1 MIDKEFIRLN
11 LCNDCLN
18 QIIKR
23 KIPNFLLIL
32 LLLIIYGCLQ
42 KDENNK
48 LNLKISLVN
57 APSDIVT
64 LGAIFLSENI
74 NQRGQDKIA
83 SKVYHSGVLSG
94 GKGSA
99 EIELCQQGSIEIHIT
114 TTAYLANLVRK
125 TSIFSLPFLFR
136 DINQVVG
143 LAKSESLTLKEINK
157 ELHDKNLHVVA
168 WWPRG
173 FRQLT
178 NSKRPIR
185 NIEDIQGLKFR
196 VMTNQLFVDNM
207 NAMGAHPV
215 PMDWGEV
222 YNALQLKTI
231 DGQENAEDV
240 IFSSRLYEVQQYM
253 TIWDYSTDYEV
264 VMVNFNWWN
273 GLDENFRSI
282 IQEVA
287 NESVDY
293 QVKLLEKN
301 TMELRKKITQKKMQV
316 YYMDL
321 EDKLIFRNA
330 VKPVWDKYIRL
341 FGTEFTLSFLE
352 ELENY

>member
-1 MIDKEFIRLN
+1 ML
-11 LCNDCLN
+11 
-18 QIIKR
+18 R
-23 KIPNFLLIL
+23 KKNSYILTL
-32 LLLIIYGCLQ
+32 LLMISVGCLQ
-42 KDENNK
+42 KGGNEA

-64 LGAIFLSENI
+64 LGAIYLSEKI
-74 NQRGQDKIA
+74 NQRSTSKI
-83 SKVYHSGVLSG
+83 SSQVYHSGVLSG

-99 EIELCQQGSIEIHIT
+99 EIELCQQGTIEIHIT
-114 TTAYLANLVRK
+114 TTAYLANLVKK

-136 DINQVVG
+136 DIDQVIR
-143 LAKSESLTLKEINK
+143 LAKSKSPSLKEINT
-157 ELHDKNLHVVA
+157 ELHDKNLHVIA

-178 NSKRPIR
+178 NSRRPVH

-240 IFSSRLYEVQQYM
+240 IFSSKLYEVQQFM

-264 VMVNFNWWN
+264 VLVNFNWWN
-273 GLDENFRSI
+273 KLDEDMRKI

-287 NESVDY
+287 DESVDY
-293 QVKLLEKN
+293 QVELLEKN
-301 TMELRKKITQKKMQV
+301 TMELREKINQANMQM
-316 YYMDL
+316 YYMDP

-330 VKPVWDKYIRL
+330 VKPVWEKYATL
-341 FGTEFTLSFLE
+341 FGPEFTKSFLE
-352 ELENY
+352 ELEKY

>member
-1 MIDKEFIRLN
+1 MVRKEITYILMTLSLLMGN
-11 LCNDCLN
+11 GCSQQD
-18 QIIKR
+18 R
-23 KIPNFLLIL
+23 KEELR
-32 LLLIIYGCLQ
+32 
-42 KDENNK
+42 
-48 LNLKISLVN
+48 LKISLVN

-64 LGAIFLSENI
+64 LGARFLSERI
-74 NQRGQDKIA
+74 SEKSTGKIA
-83 SKVYHSGVLSG
+83 PKVYHSGVLSG

-99 EIELCQQGSIEIHIT
+99 EIELCQQGTIEIHIT
-114 TTAYLANLVRK
+114 TTAYLANLVSK
-125 TSIFSLPFLFR
+125 TSIFSLPFLFQ
-136 DINQVVG
+136 DMDQVIGFVKG
-143 LAKSESLTLKEINK
+143 NGPALSRINK
-157 ELHDKNLHVVA
+157 ELNAKNLHVIA

-178 NSKRPIR
+178 NSRRPVH

-240 IFSSRLYEVQQYM
+240 VFSSKLYEVQQFM

-264 VMVNFNWWN
+264 VLVNFNWWN
-273 GLDENFRSI
+273 KLDEDMRKI

-287 NESVDY
+287 DESVDY
-293 QVKLLEKN
+293 QVELLEKN
-301 TMELRKKITQKKMQV
+301 TMELREKINQANMQM
-316 YYMDL
+316 YYMDP

-330 VKPVWDKYIRL
+330 VKPVWEKYATL
-341 FGTEFTLSFLE
+341 FGPEFTKSFLE
-352 ELENY
+352 ELEKY